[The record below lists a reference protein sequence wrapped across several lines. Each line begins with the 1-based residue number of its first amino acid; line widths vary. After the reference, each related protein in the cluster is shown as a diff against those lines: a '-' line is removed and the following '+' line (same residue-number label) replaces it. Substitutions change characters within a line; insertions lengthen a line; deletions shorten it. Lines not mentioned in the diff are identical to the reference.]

1 MTHYA
6 LVPAFNEEKNIKEV
20 ILRLRKH
27 KNVNVIVVDDGST
40 DATPKIVKKLGA
52 VLVRHETNKGKGEA
66 LNSGFNYILRN
77 CPKAKYVVLIDADM
91 QYLPEE
97 ASKILKP
104 LEDGEADFVTG
115 CRSWSEVPFRH
126 KFGNFVWRTFFNV
139 LFWTNFR
146 DTNCGYMGLTKD
158 AMKKVKRA
166 IRGGY
171 IIENALFI
179 EALKN
184 NFRIKQVPV
193 TVVYKRLS
201 RIPRG
206 LRMEFGVLFFIF
218 IEGLKFRLG
227 IKD

>member
-20 ILRLRKH
+20 ILRLKKH
-27 KNVNVIVVDDGST
+27 RNVNVIVVDDGST

-66 LNSGFNYILRN
+66 LNSGFNYILKN
-77 CPKAKYVVLIDADM
+77 CPTAKYVVLLDADM

-97 ASKILKP
+97 AAKVLKP

-115 CRSWSEVPFRH
+115 YRSWSEVPFRH
-126 KFGNFVWRTFFNV
+126 KLGNFVWRTFFNI
-139 LFWTNFR
+139 LFGTNFK
-146 DTNCGYMGLTKD
+146 DTNCGYMGLTKE

-179 EALKN
+179 EAIKN

-193 TVVYKRLS
+193 TVIYKRKS

-206 LRMEFGVLFFIF
+206 LRMGFGVLFFIF

>member
-1 MTHYA
+1 MTHYV

-40 DATPKIVKKLGA
+40 DATPQIVKKMGT

-66 LNSGFNYILRN
+66 INSGFNFILKN
-77 CPKAKYVVLIDADM
+77 YPKTKYVVVIDADM

-97 ASKILKP
+97 AMKLLKP
-104 LEDGEADFVTG
+104 LEDGRTDFVSG
-115 CRSWSEVPFRH
+115 YRDWSEVPFRH
-126 KFGNFVWRTFFNV
+126 MLGNFVWRKFFNI
-139 LFWTNFR
+139 LFGTNFK
-146 DTNCGYMGLTKD
+146 DTNCGYIALTRN
-158 AMKKVKRA
+158 AMKKVKRS

-171 IIENALFI
+171 KIENSIFI
-179 EALKN
+179 AAIKN
-184 NFRIKQVPV
+184 KFRIKQVPV
-193 TVVYKRLS
+193 TVIYRKS
-201 RIPRG
+201 SGIARG
-206 LRMEFGVLFFIF
+206 INIVFAVFLFIL